1 MLPAVTFSA
10 GRHVTT
16 FGNARAKT
24 KMCILTPAEALKASR
39 HSGSCERRMLPGEDA
54 EKPIVEIQPFDH
66 VVLKSSC
73 VQSYLRAVTCKL
85 KNCCEAV

>member
-1 MLPAVTFSA
+1 
-10 GRHVTT
+10 
-16 FGNARAKT
+16 
-24 KMCILTPAEALKASR
+24 
-39 HSGSCERRMLPGEDA
+39 MLPGEDA

-85 KNCCEAV
+85 KNCCKAV